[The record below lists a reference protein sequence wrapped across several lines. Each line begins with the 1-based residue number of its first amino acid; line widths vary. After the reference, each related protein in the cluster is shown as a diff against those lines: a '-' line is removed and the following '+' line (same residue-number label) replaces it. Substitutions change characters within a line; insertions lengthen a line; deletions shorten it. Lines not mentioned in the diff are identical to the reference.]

1 MYVRA
6 VLCAVPME
14 VRCSSTSI
22 STVQVRVMSVEYVY
36 ACMIMARLKTGE
48 SRNTRHIANC
58 EGTYVA
64 LHVQRRP
71 LDWSAREMP
80 KCCTMLRKMWPALP
94 DSVLQEAPLGY
105 KDGSVW
111 ALVEI
116 GATYTKTCCQK
127 KPCPHPCDARPGDA
141 WCPERRDICVD
152 TTYKFL
158 HVTRLTD
165 VIPLRFE
172 VRVRP
177 MQGLF
182 TALIPAAAIPTDSMT
197 GAQLHLWHHTREV
210 VRRRK

>member
-1 MYVRA
+1 
-6 VLCAVPME
+6 
-14 VRCSSTSI
+14 
-22 STVQVRVMSVEYVY
+22 
-36 ACMIMARLKTGE
+36 MIMARLKTGE

-71 LDWSAREMP
+71 LDWSARRMP

-116 GATYTKTCCQK
+116 GGTYTKTCCQK

-141 WCPERRDICVD
+141 WCPERRDICVACRSRSISLKD
-152 TTYKFL
+152 KKEKWIGY
-158 HVTRLTD
+158 
-165 VIPLRFE
+165 
-172 VRVRP
+172 
-177 MQGLF
+177 
-182 TALIPAAAIPTDSMT
+182 A
-197 GAQLHLWHHTREV
+197 GAGAGGRQPKLKRSRGGGATVE
-210 VRRRK
+210 